1 MPSTNTTPINLGRAR
16 EVSKVSRMDTPGLLG
31 RILMAK
37 APGLT
42 KQTFPEAEDAND
54 PIRPTTRG
62 IQHSEDTTSSLH
74 RHPCCANELPE
85 EPNATQLDDYTFID
99 IPLPPIASTTPPTG
113 VLPRGLIIL
122 HEDSGW
128 EFPQEILL
136 TFNVGAKEWAYFC
149 GSLRMKLFGGRN
161 VLGQRSIGDLERR
174 LAHGIEDVCDV
185 VAAWGRQYF
194 WPRGLLIRVDAPG
207 EAKYGLTNMDIYH
220 KKHID
225 NASGILSRRVANFE
239 NKKTN
244 KFSKKEKHILDVL
257 EDGYMCTRLVLDK
270 VAVLDNLQLAEKR
283 GWISWFKSCEKARK
297 LYRPP
302 PQLESSPSIG
312 LDNDVRNIEP
322 TAPEPL
328 KRRNRW
334 PASKHLFFDRF
345 KGVEFCVPISS
356 GDYYSPHSGRCR
368 WQPDPDSMDQRG
380 GYRRMIIRVFP
391 IYIPF
396 SHRPVLPADET
407 PTQVMNDW
415 FVYWAKWA
423 QELLEKD
430 GYYNERRGEPP
441 VYKFPA
447 KNGLAF
453 ASSNHLIHDAK
464 GKMKVAKK
472 IKNRN

>member
-1 MPSTNTTPINLGRAR
+1 
-16 EVSKVSRMDTPGLLG
+16 
-31 RILMAK
+31 
-37 APGLT
+37 
-42 KQTFPEAEDAND
+42 
-54 PIRPTTRG
+54 
-62 IQHSEDTTSSLH
+62 
-74 RHPCCANELPE
+74 
-85 EPNATQLDDYTFID
+85 LDDYTFIN
-99 IPLPPIASTTPPTG
+99 IPLPPIASTTSPIG
-113 VLPRGLIIL
+113 ILPRGLIVPQQL
-122 HEDSGW
+122 GVW
-128 EFPQEILL
+128 EFPEEILPI
-136 TFNVGAKEWAYFC
+136 FNVHTREWAYFC
-149 GSLRMKLFGGRN
+149 GSLRMKLAGAKV
-161 VLGQRSIGDLERR
+161 VLNSDSIGDIERR
-174 LAHGIEDVCDV
+174 KAHGIEDVCDI

-239 NKKTN
+239 NGKTN
-244 KFSKKEKHILDVL
+244 KFSRKEKHILEVL
-257 EDGYMCTRLVLDK
+257 EDGYMCTRLVLDE
-270 VAVLDNLQLAEKR
+270 VAVLDNLQLAEER

-297 LYRPP
+297 LYTPP
-302 PQLESSPSIG
+302 SQLQNSLSMR
-312 LDNDVRNIEP
+312 LDNDVRNIES

-345 KGVEFCVPISS
+345 KGTEFCVPVGS

-380 GYRRMIIRVFP
+380 GYRRTIIRVLP
-391 IYIPF
+391 VYVPF

-415 FVYWAKWA
+415 FVYWKKWA

-441 VYKFPA
+441 VYKLPA
-447 KNGLAF
+447 KNGP
-453 ASSNHLIHDAK
+453 ASAGSNCLISDAK
-464 GKMKVAKK
+464 GKIKVAKK
-472 IKNRN
+472 IKNKN